1 MKNKRGPLDSNKA
14 AVNIYSFEITL
25 ITYANIC
32 EIESRSQIYSV
43 IKNEAKN
50 APTKTSPEPDG
61 FSGEFYPPL

>member
-1 MKNKRGPLDSNKA
+1 MKNESGARWTQQA

-25 ITYANIC
+25 IIYANIC

-43 IKNEAKN
+43 IKNKQN
-50 APTKTSPEPDG
+50 TPTKTSPEPDG